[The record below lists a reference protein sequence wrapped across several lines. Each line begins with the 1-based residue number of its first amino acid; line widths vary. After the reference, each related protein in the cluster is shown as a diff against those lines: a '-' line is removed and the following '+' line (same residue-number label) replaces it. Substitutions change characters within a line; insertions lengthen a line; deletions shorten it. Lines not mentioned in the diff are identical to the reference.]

1 MFYSIHSPILSIRT
15 YSLNILI
22 IVPTDDIDTHD
33 TSKKHRRTNDIAKKF
48 RKIDGISGD
57 TGTL

>member
-15 YSLNILI
+15 YSLNILV

-33 TSKKHRRTNDIAKKF
+33 TSKALLYLLTKSCLDKVTF
-48 RKIDGISGD
+48 LLLLQSV
-57 TGTL
+57 